1 MSENS
6 KTQPSSKTVNIE
18 RLHALMDRDNLAA
31 VVVRGGLN
39 VAYLAD
45 IAYHGTLARHLDLG
59 GSPRGIVVVWPRYAQ
74 PVIVIDVTAAG
85 PTHRDCWIRQV
96 EAYDGY
102 GESLFDRVGSVLE
115 RLGLGKSR
123 VGFDRNYIG
132 AGYWTDLQ
140 QRLHNLEM
148 LDATRTLDE
157 VRWIKTPAEIE
168 RFRAGA
174 RLLDEVF
181 ASVLPTV
188 RPGQSETQVHGKI
201 IGGCLSAGAEFAHG
215 ILNSH
220 RNPLIYCGESDFV
233 FERGDIV
240 RTDYLAYLRG
250 YPGHQSRNA
259 VIGKPSDQQRS
270 DYARYYDIYEATAE
284 RLRPGAISGDI
295 YQFVVDRFAK
305 IGWTYTAGLV
315 GHSVGPWWHQQN
327 PVFSRGNDVPLQEGM
342 VVALEPFL
350 NHWHCQDLFRI
361 TGGAP
366 ELLSPDFDTSEML
379 VIE

>member
-1 MSENS
+1 MTEKS
-6 KTQPSSKTVNIE
+6 KTPPDSKTVNIE
-18 RLHALMDRDNLAA
+18 RLHALMDRDELAA
-31 VVVRGGLN
+31 VVVRGGAN
-39 VAYLAD
+39 VSYLAS

-59 GSPRGIVVVWPRYAQ
+59 GSPRGIVVVWPRDAQ
-74 PVIVIDVTAAG
+74 PVIVVDVTAGGA
-85 PTHRDCWIRQV
+85 TRRDSWIRDV
-96 EAYDGY
+96 EVYDGY
-102 GESLFDRVGSVLE
+102 GESLFDRVGSVIE

-123 VGFDRNYIG
+123 VGFDRNFIG
-132 AGYWTDLQ
+132 AGYWAELQ
-140 QRLHNLEM
+140 QRLPNLEM
-148 LDATRTLDE
+148 HDATNTLDE
-157 VRWIKTPAEIE
+157 VRWIKTTAEID

-174 RLLDEVF
+174 RLLDKVF

-188 RPGQSETQVHGKI
+188 RSGESETQVHGRI
-201 IGGCLSAGAEFAHG
+201 IGGCLSEGAEFAHG

-220 RNPLIYCGESDFV
+220 RNPIIYCGESDFV

-259 VIGKPSDQQRS
+259 VIGKPSDNQRS
-270 DYARYYDIYEATAE
+270 DYARYYEIYQATAD
-284 RLRPGAISGDI
+284 RLRPGVTSGDL

-305 IGWTYTAGLV
+305 VGWNYTAGLV

-327 PVFSRGNDVPLQEGM
+327 PIFCRGNNVPLQEGM

-350 NHWHCQDLFRI
+350 DHWHCQDLFLI
-361 TGGAP
+361 TGDTP
-366 ELLSPDFDTSEML
+366 ELLSPDFDTSEMF